1 MDSTR
6 VSADILVTGATGNVG
21 TAVVAALV
29 AHGLPTRAA
38 SSRASNSVPG
48 AVSTVPLD
56 LTDPSTFGAAV
67 AGARGLF
74 LLRPPA
80 ISNVKDTLNVLV
92 DVARD
97 RGVEHVVFL
106 SVIGADRT
114 RYIPHYAVERHLER
128 SGVPYTFLR
137 AGFFAQNLS
146 DAYRADIRE
155 DHRLYVP
162 AGTGKAAF
170 VDVRDLGEVAASIF
184 ESPAAHVNQ
193 AYTLT
198 GPDALTFDDV
208 AGVLTRELG
217 CSIRYE
223 RASIVGYLR
232 HLRRR
237 ELPWTQAL
245 VQCALHVGLRFGQ
258 AEHVDPTLARLLG
271 RPPTT
276 LAQMVADHRQLWL
289 T

>member
-1 MDSTR
+1 M
-6 VSADILVTGATGNVG
+6 SADILVTGATGNVG
-21 TAVVAALV
+21 SAVIAALV
-29 AHGLPTRAA
+29 ARGVPTRAA
-38 SSRASNSVPG
+38 VSNASKRVPA
-48 AVSTVPLD
+48 AVSTVTLD
-56 LTDPSTFGAAV
+56 LTDASTFPAAV
-67 AGARGLF
+67 EGARGLF

-162 AGTGKAAF
+162 AGSGKVAF

-184 ESPAAHVNQ
+184 ERPAAHTHQ

-198 GPDALTFDDV
+198 GPEALTFDDV
-208 AGVLTRELG
+208 AGQLTRELG
-217 CSIRYE
+217 RTIRYE

-232 HLRRR
+232 HLRQRG
-237 ELPWTQAL
+237 LPWAQAL

-258 AEHVDPTLARLLG
+258 AKQVDPTLANLLG
-271 RPPTT
+271 RPPRT
-276 LAQMVADHRQLWL
+276 LAQMIADHRQVWL